1 MANIQKITGK
11 RGSSYRVQFMKNGR
25 RIGQTFKTKKA
36 AEAFMAQLIVY
47 DDMADAL
54 THSSLSTIL
63 IDSAITA
70 FLDQYKGRD
79 RSIIQ
84 RLGWWAEH
92 LQGKP
97 VGKVTRQHIKSA
109 LDVLTKGKK
118 SPATL
123 NRYKAAISSLFEW
136 FNEQYNTKH
145 NPAREVRQKAEN
157 NGRTRF
163 LSDDE
168 LSRLLKAAS
177 VSKWERLHLLIHM
190 AIATGARRSE
200 LINLKWSDLD
210 FQSRTAHLP
219 RTKNGSQRVLTLTVA
234 VIQELMPFRQVGDV
248 YLFPHTAALHGPFEH
263 FDHHWKACRKEADIT
278 DFHFHDL
285 RHTCAS
291 LLAKNGAT
299 LLEIA
304 NHLGHKTLAMVM
316 RYAHLCVAHKAAL
329 TERVF
334 GSIAIDRLSTICTRY
349 PLKGGEEKGGA
360 TTDSLF

>member
-25 RIGQTFKTKKA
+25 RIGQTFNTKKA

-177 VSKWERLHLLIHM
+177 VSRWERLHLLIHM

-219 RTKNGSQRVLTLTVA
+219 RTKNGAQRVLTLTVA

-304 NHLGHKTLAMVM
+304 NHLGHKTLTMVM
-316 RYAHLCVAHKAAL
+316 RYAHLCVEHKAAL

-334 GSIAIDRLSTICTRY
+334 GDIASIQ
-349 PLKGGEEKGGA
+349 K
-360 TTDSLF
+360 

>member
-1 MANIQKITGK
+1 MASVQKITGR
-11 RGSSYRVQFMKNGR
+11 RGASYRVQFMKNGR
-25 RIGQTFKTKKA
+25 RIGQTFNTKKA

-63 IDSAITA
+63 IDSAITT

-92 LQGKP
+92 LKGRP
-97 VGKVTRQHIKSA
+97 VGKVTRQHIKAA

-177 VSKWERLHLLIHM
+177 VSRWERLHLLIHM

-248 YLFPHTAALHGPFEH
+248 YLFPHTAALHGPFAH
-263 FDHHWKACRKEADIT
+263 FDHHWKACRKEAEIT

-304 NHLGHKTLAMVM
+304 NHLGHKTLTMVM
-316 RYAHLCVAHKAAL
+316 QYAHLCVEHKAAL

-334 GSIAIDRLSTICTRY
+334 GDIASIQ
-349 PLKGGEEKGGA
+349 K
-360 TTDSLF
+360 

>member
-11 RGSSYRVQFMKNGR
+11 RGTSYRVQFMKNGR

-54 THSSLSTIL
+54 THFSLSTIL

-79 RSIIQ
+79 RSLIQ
-84 RLGWWAEH
+84 RLGWWAER
-92 LQGKP
+92 LKGKP
-97 VGKVTRQHIKSA
+97 VGKVSRQHIKFA
-109 LDVLTKGKK
+109 LEALQKDEK
-118 SPATL
+118 SPSTL

-136 FNEQYNTKH
+136 FNDKHDVKH
-145 NPAREVRQKAEN
+145 NPAREVRQKTEDN
-157 NGRTRF
+157 QYTRF

-177 VSKWERLHLLIHM
+177 TSKWERLHLLIHM

-210 FQSRTAHLP
+210 FQRKTANLEH
-219 RTKNGSQRVLTLTVA
+219 TKNSSKRVLTLTTA
-234 VIQELMPFRQVGDV
+234 VIQELMPFRQVGDA
-248 YLFPHTAALHGPFEH
+248 YLFPHTSELHGPFEH
-263 FDHHWKACRKEADIT
+263 FDHHWKACLIEAAIT
-278 DFHFHDL
+278 DFRFHDL

-291 LLAKNGAT
+291 LLAMNGAT

-316 RYAHLCVAHKAAL
+316 RYAHLCVAHKSAL

-334 GSIAIDRLSTICTRY
+334 GDITSIQ
-349 PLKGGEEKGGA
+349 K
-360 TTDSLF
+360 